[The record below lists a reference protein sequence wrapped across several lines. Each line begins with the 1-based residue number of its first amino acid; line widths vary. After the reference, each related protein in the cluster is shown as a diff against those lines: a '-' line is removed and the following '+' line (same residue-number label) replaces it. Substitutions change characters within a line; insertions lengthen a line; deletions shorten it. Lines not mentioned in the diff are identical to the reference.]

1 METAY
6 LALQLAILTRYLVQ
20 RRKVDPKYNIWE
32 WKILIFCNAS
42 RDFDPKHSIA
52 PAKMTKNLTYV
63 SGNLDIALKP
73 AILYLAI
80 YDLLVIST
88 KYLTVALARLKW
100 RSQNVNYV
108 PINPLTTHNFDLDFE
123 RPISQPEILPA
134 HRHLFFIVLAI
145 SSLRKAKSWKIKKGK
160 ENTKLSSNFY

>member
-1 METAY
+1 VENT
-6 LALQLAILTRYLVQ
+6 
-20 RRKVDPKYNIWE
+20 
-32 WKILIFCNAS
+32 IFRNAS
-42 RDFDPKHSIA
+42 RDFDPKHSIS
-52 PAKMTKNLTYV
+52 PAKMTQNLTYA

-123 RPISQPEILPA
+123 RPISQPEIRPA
-134 HRHLFFIVLAI
+134 H
-145 SSLRKAKSWKIKKGK
+145 
-160 ENTKLSSNFY
+160 